1 MDAIVEYCWSSQRF
15 SAAMEF
21 TASAVELH
29 LFCTEMLI
37 STQLNSLRP
46 LWTGSSLVQ
55 LKACHRFGT
64 KPLPEAM
71 LTYCQ
76 LDPLKNRMLLCNFN
90 QHWLILFPENVFEN
104 VCKILVVLFRH
115 QCITNC
121 KLTWIFYPWI
131 ECCMWTSLCFLMFCQ
146 FVYNPM
152 YSTWCSVKFIPNCV
166 IEWYLQHII
175 KKDTTVMH

>member
-1 MDAIVEYCWSSQRF
+1 MPLLKIADQVKGLVLPWS
-15 SAAMEF
+15 F
-21 TASAVELH
+21 TASAMELH

-37 STQLNSLRP
+37 LTQLNSLRP

-64 KPLPEAM
+64 KPLPETM

-115 QCITNC
+115 QCITNY
-121 KLTWIFYPWI
+121 KLTWILYPDLSVLNWI
-131 ECCMWTSLCFLMFCQ
+131 LGPVSLTIFCPQ
-146 FVYNPM
+146 F
-152 YSTWCSVKFIPNCV
+152 KFDGNFA
-166 IEWYLQHII
+166 LL
-175 KKDTTVMH
+175 